1 MSARAMLAIAAAAML
16 VGGGAHAQSQPTMP
30 PPAKKACVNQYSE
43 APGITPAKLL
53 RDGYEIRAGWPG
65 GLWFQKGKDA
75 YFCNSG
81 RALEGALLCWTLQD
95 PKGGAACDP

>member
-1 MSARAMLAIAAAAML
+1 MLAIAAAALL
-16 VGGGAHAQSQPTMP
+16 VAGGAHAQSQPASP
-30 PPAKKACVNQYSE
+30 PPVAAKRSCVNQYAD
-43 APGITPAKLL
+43 APGITSAKLL

-81 RALEGALLCWTLQD
+81 RALEGALLCWALQD

>member
-1 MSARAMLAIAAAAML
+1 MSARAIFAIAAAALL
-16 VGGGAHAQSQPTMP
+16 VTGGAGAQSQSATP
-30 PPAKKACVNQYSE
+30 PPAKRACVNQYAD
-43 APGITPAKLL
+43 APGVTSAKLL

-81 RALEGALLCWTLQD
+81 RVLEGALLCWVLQD
-95 PKGGAACDP
+95 PKGGAACEP